1 MDSWL
6 KRAVLIYQP
15 RTFCLNLQP
24 HWINH
29 IIWIFASTIVQ
40 LSQQIRP
47 VTHSLCSSHQI
58 FISIGLMFYVV
69 HRAQVELNAAIAAC
83 QMELKTSYMN
93 GGATNHSGSTY
104 CSKRAV
110 AGGGINV
117 VWPTFFLMMNIFQPS
132 IQLRCPDWTGGDL
145 SEGMPWLRQGVLGAS
160 TVPASCSS

>member
-6 KRAVLIYQP
+6 KPTVPIYQP
-15 RTFCLNLQP
+15 RTFGLNVQP
-24 HWINH
+24 HWISH
-29 IIWIFASTIVQ
+29 IIWIFVSTVVQ
-40 LSQQIRP
+40 LSQQILP

-117 VWPTFFLMMNIFQPS
+117 VWSTFLLMINIFQPS
-132 IQLRCPDWTGGDL
+132 IQLHCPDWTGGDP
-145 SEGMPWLRQGVLGAS
+145 SEGNSLAASGSLG
-160 TVPASCSS
+160 SCYRPRHLF